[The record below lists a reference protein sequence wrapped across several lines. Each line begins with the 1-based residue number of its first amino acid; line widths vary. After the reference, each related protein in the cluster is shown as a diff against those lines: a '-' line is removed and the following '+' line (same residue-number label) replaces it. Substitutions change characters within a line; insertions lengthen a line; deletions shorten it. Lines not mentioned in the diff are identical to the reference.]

1 MKPKRTA
8 LYARVSTGE
17 QTVENQ
23 LRELEEAGERL
34 GWEIVGTFTDE
45 ALSGATGRAKRP
57 ALDRLLKG
65 VTRKEFDIVATWS
78 VDRIGRSLPDLLSF
92 LTELHERDIDLYLHQ
107 QGLDT
112 STSSGRAMFQMLGVF
127 AEFERAMIVERTKSG
142 MERARVSGK
151 RIGRPSLTDAI
162 RLRIVSMLKDGVS
175 KRKIAQETGV
185 SRATVL
191 NVDRARVA

>member
-23 LRELEEAGERL
+23 LRELKEAGERL